1 MERWSEART
10 FQDPQSAS
18 EGLDQARSVSFDRD
32 LLDLLNPA
40 IIVTDVFGAITQWN
54 RHAEAL
60 YGWAREEVLGRNIRE
75 LVFEGEDADAAE
87 AIIATL
93 AAGGTWEGEF
103 DVRRKDGTAVRVMV
117 SDAPVHDGDGS
128 LVGFVGVS
136 FDLGRRERAERGMA
150 AIGSVSRVLADA
162 LPVAEA
168 TPRIIRAVCEALD
181 WDLGALWVWDADAG
195 SLHCADL
202 WRRASPS
209 ASRFEDV
216 SRRSRLEPGAGSSGG
231 VWLSGEPRWIREV
244 GEELDSPRA
253 HAAVAEG
260 LHSGFAFPVRL
271 RAENFGVFEFF
282 TRARQ
287 DPDPELLAVSVALG
301 TMIGQ
306 FIERRRAEEAAV
318 DSEARKSAV
327 LESALDAIV
336 IMDAGGRIAE
346 FNPAAERI
354 FGFRQAEVIGKEMA
368 ALIVPPSLR
377 EAHRRGL
384 RRYLATGRSRLLGR
398 RLELTGY
405 RADGTEFPVELAITR
420 VEIAGPPLF
429 TGYIRDITERKRA
442 EDDRHRAQQGL
453 ALLAEASDV
462 MTTSLDQDAM
472 LSSVARLAVP
482 RLATWCAIH
491 VRSEDGAVLASAAV
505 HSDPEKKPALDELI
519 RRAIDPRVESA
530 VGRVLRTG
538 QAAFHPEVN
547 ESTFSLEGNSRG
559 DAYARV
565 FEDLEARSVM
575 IVPLTARSKTL
586 GAITFAR
593 SEAAPPFDHRDLA
606 LAHDLAHRAATAMDN
621 ARIYRERDYIAR
633 TLQQSLL
640 PPKLPAVPG
649 IALAAR
655 YRPAG
660 MGNEVGGDF
669 YDIFQTASNVW
680 TIVIGDVCGKGA
692 EAAALT
698 GLARHTLRAAA
709 IRQSRPT
716 RILATLNQALL
727 DQASGQRFCTVCC
740 ARIKRTSD
748 GVRVT
753 VSSGGHPLPLLLRA
767 DGTLQR
773 LGASGTLLGV
783 FPDPDLTD
791 ESLDLSPGDAV
802 IFYTDGVTE
811 ERAAGVVFSEARLES
826 IVRSCAG
833 VGASVIAER
842 IERAVLDFQPD
853 PAKDDVAVLVLQVPR
868 EA

>member
-18 EGLDQARSVSFDRD
+18 EALDQARSVGFDRD

-40 IIVTDVFGAITQWN
+40 VIVTDVFGAITQWN

-60 YGWAREEVLGRNIRE
+60 YGWTREEVLGRNVRE
-75 LVFEGEDADAAE
+75 LVFEGQDADAAE
-87 AIIATL
+87 AILATL

-103 DVRRKDGTAVRVMV
+103 DVRRKDGTAVRVVV
-117 SDAPVHDGDGS
+117 SDAPVHDENGI

-136 FDLGRRERAERGMA
+136 FDLSRRERAERGMA
-150 AIGSVSRVLADA
+150 AFAGVARVLPDA
-162 LPVAEA
+162 PPLAEA
-168 TPRIIRAVCEALD
+168 IPRIIRAVCEALD
-181 WDLGALWVWDADAG
+181 WDLGVLWAWDADAG
-195 SLHCADL
+195 SLRCAEM

-209 ASRFEDV
+209 VSRFEDI
-216 SRRSRLEPGAGSSGG
+216 SRRSRLEPDAGPPGG

-244 GEELDSPRA
+244 GDELDSPRA
-253 HAAVAEG
+253 RAAVAEG
-260 LHSGFAFPVRL
+260 LQSGLAFPVRL
-271 RAENFGVFEFF
+271 RTETFGVFEFF
-282 TRARQ
+282 TTGRLE
-287 DPDPELLAVSVALG
+287 PDTELLAVTVGLG

-306 FIERRRAEEAAV
+306 YIERRRAEEAAA
-318 DSEARKSAV
+318 DSDARKSAV

-354 FGFRQAEVIGKEMA
+354 FGFRQGDVIGKEMA
-368 ALIVPPSLR
+368 SVIVPPSLR
-377 EAHRRGL
+377 ESHRRGL
-384 RRYLATGRSRLLGR
+384 HRYLATGQSRLLGR

-420 VEIAGPPLF
+420 VDVAGPPLF
-429 TGYIRDITERKRA
+429 TGYIRDITERRRA

-462 MTTSLDQDAM
+462 LTASLDQEAM
-472 LSSVARLAVP
+472 LSSIARLVVP

-491 VRSEDGAVLASAAV
+491 VRSEDGAILASAAV
-505 HSDPEKKPALDELI
+505 HADPEKQPALDELI
-519 RRAIDPRVESA
+519 RCAMDPRTESA
-530 VGRVLRTG
+530 VARVLRTG

-547 ESTFSLEGNSRG
+547 DRTFSVGDYSRG
-559 DAYARV
+559 DAALV
-565 FEDLEARSVM
+565 LEALEASSVM
-575 IVPLTARSKTL
+575 VLPLTARSKTL

-593 SEAAPPFDHRDLA
+593 SETAPPFDHRDLA

-640 PPKLPAVPG
+640 PPKLPTVPG
-649 IALAAR
+649 LTLAAR

-660 MGNEVGGDF
+660 EGNEVGGDF

-680 TIVIGDVCGKGA
+680 TVAIGDVCGKGP

-709 IRQSRPT
+709 MRQSRPT

-727 DQASGQRFCTVCC
+727 DQGGAQRFCTVCC

-753 VSSGGHPLPLLLRA
+753 VSSGGHPLPLLLRG

-791 ESLDLSPGDAV
+791 ESLDLAPGDAV